1 MKYFKTKPGTAVSE
15 KKGGGGGGGGQMHL
29 SLLHPILHHF

>member
-1 MKYFKTKPGTAVSE
+1 MKYFKTKPVELAVSE
-15 KKGGGGGGGGQMHL
+15 KRGGEGGEMHL